1 MGDDKQTVQGNSPAP
16 APPQPSRP
24 DPSISE
30 KRGAT
35 GVLPRRPLPHT

>member
-1 MGDDKQTVQGNSPAP
+1 MGEEKQAAQDTA
-16 APPQPSRP
+16 APPPPLPSRP

-35 GVLPRRPLPHT
+35 EVDLRR

>member
-1 MGDDKQTVQGNSPAP
+1 MDENKERAQAQQSVPP
-16 APPQPSRP
+16 RPRPPQPSRP

-35 GVLPRRPLPHT
+35 DAPDRR

>member
-1 MGDDKQTVQGNSPAP
+1 MGDDKQAAQDK
-16 APPQPSRP
+16 APPPPKPSRP

-35 GVLPRRPLPHT
+35 EVEPRR

>member
-1 MGDDKQTVQGNSPAP
+1 MDENKERSQAQRST
-16 APPQPSRP
+16 PPRPRPPEPSRP

-35 GVLPRRPLPHT
+35 DASDRRR